1 MSQVDLRVCLHV
13 CEGKRRECV
22 VVCSDQTDRWTV
34 TFASEELEEEDVHTT
49 SRSYLGARYKSSA
62 SSCDLFVPAVCS

>member
-1 MSQVDLRVCLHV
+1 MSQVDLHV

-22 VVCSDQTDRWTV
+22 AVCSEQTDRCTV
-34 TFASEELEEEDVHTT
+34 TFAAEELEEEDVHTT

-62 SSCDLFVPAVCS
+62 SCCYLFVPAVCF